1 MLELRP
7 ITATEVDAF
16 IEVMA
21 GAFYERRDP
30 WHDAWFRKQVP
41 LESTI
46 AALDDGAIVGTS
58 AALPLTLSVPGG
70 RCAAAG
76 ITAVGVQP
84 THRRRGLLRAMM
96 DRQLRDARAANT
108 PVAILWASE
117 GSIYGRFGFGPATR
131 RLGVVCERPNTALI
145 DTPSAGPL
153 RMMDR
158 PEALQLMPAVYDQL
172 VSDRPGL
179 LIRDRTMWDAV
190 GADDDPHLPA
200 SEARH
205 YFLIHGDPP
214 DGYAI
219 YRMRRS
225 ETHDGQRA
233 TALVVELTALGP
245 VAEAD
250 LWRHLLA
257 LDLVGRV
264 ERRMGPI
271 DDPVLWL
278 AQDPQALQVQWKT
291 GIWARLLDVP
301 TALQTRRY
309 QAGGVLVLDVS
320 DPFLPEV
327 GGRFHLQVRDGIGKC
342 VETDDEPDLRLGIS
356 ELSSA
361 FLGQICFGAL
371 SRAGRIM
378 EVSPGAA
385 IRADRLFGWDP
396 PPWCVDEF

>member
-1 MLELRP
+1 MVE
-7 ITATEVDAF
+7 
-16 IEVMA
+16 
-21 GAFYERRDP
+21 
-30 WHDAWFRKQVP
+30 
-41 LESTI
+41 
-46 AALDDGAIVGTS
+46 
-58 AALPLTLSVPGG
+58 
-70 RCAAAG
+70 
-76 ITAVGVQP
+76 
-84 THRRRGLLRAMM
+84 
-96 DRQLRDARAANT
+96 
-108 PVAILWASE
+108 
-117 GSIYGRFGFGPATR
+117 
-131 RLGVVCERPNTALI
+131 
-145 DTPSAGPL
+145 
-153 RMMDR
+153 R
-158 PEALQLMPAVYDQL
+158 PEALQLMPAVYDRL

-219 YRMRRS
+219 YRVRRS

-264 ERRMGPI
+264 ERRIGPI

-278 AQDPQALQVQWKT
+278 AQDPQTLQVQWKT

-361 FLGQICFGAL
+361 SSVKSASALCRELGGSWK
-371 SRAGRIM
+371 SRQERRLERIACLDGILRHG
-378 EVSPGAA
+378 VWTNFKLRRRRASPEDDVIVTARVHVPASA
-385 IRADRLFGWDP
+385 IKDLLRLADP
-396 PPWCVDEF
+396 PRDACC